1 MEQFLYGIIG
11 IVTSIHN
18 RILELNNGIENSFT
32 DKELHFVV
40 LGIVGLAM
48 VLVIHPIFVWL
59 AKNDHTIV
67 ITFLYVFT
75 LMVVIAFAIEIGQ
88 RLTGTGAMEFAD
100 IVYGIAGFLAAF
112 LVFAAARA
120 IVRFIASAFSKG
132 RRHKRR

>member
-1 MEQFLYGIIG
+1 MTKLWHKYRWIPENILGSTLFALGFALFLAPNSINTGGI
-11 IVTSIHN
+11 S
-18 RILELNNGIENSFT
+18 
-32 DKELHFVV
+32 
-40 LGIVGLAM
+40 GLAM

-112 LVFAAARA
+112 LVFVAARA
-120 IVRFIASAFSKG
+120 IVRFIASAFFKG

>member
-11 IVTSIHN
+11 IVASIHN

-40 LGIVGLAM
+40 LGVVGLAM

-112 LVFAAARA
+112 AAFAVIRA
-120 IVRFIASAFSKG
+120 IVHLIGSAISGSRK
-132 RRHKRR
+132 KRR